1 MGSEMCIRDR
11 NNIMEL
17 PRIPNDQLPE
27 ELKELL
33 GDGDLVFDPIVDVE
47 DVVNIQIDP
56 DAYYEGSVSIGRRLA
71 ESRKKQEELYEIQ
84 RHNKRSKED
93 S

>member
-1 MGSEMCIRDR
+1 
-11 NNIMEL
+11 MEL

-71 ESRKKQEELYEIQ
+71 ESRKMQEESYDIQ

>member
-1 MGSEMCIRDR
+1 
-11 NNIMEL
+11 MEL

-71 ESRKKQEELYEIQ
+71 ESRKKQESL
-84 RHNKRSKED
+84 
-93 S
+93 

>member
-1 MGSEMCIRDR
+1 
-11 NNIMEL
+11 MEL

-27 ELKELL
+27 KLKELL

>member
-1 MGSEMCIRDR
+1 
-11 NNIMEL
+11 MEL

-84 RHNKRSKED
+84 RHNKRGKED